1 MFTNDEDMAI
11 KTLLAYI
18 EAMIPTIIKYG
29 FTCRRSNNLLEFTAQ
44 DGRRMCLRSYTN
56 ANKVSGVRLSIKV
69 TARLEVQIMDI
80 DDISDV
86 VALML
91 TMKKFAEGIKGERCK
106 PLHREG

>member
-29 FTCRRSNNLLEFTAQ
+29 FTCRRGNNSHEFIAR
-44 DGRRMCLRSYTN
+44 DGRKMCLRSYMN
-56 ANKVSGVRLSIKV
+56 ADKLSGVRLSIKV
-69 TARLEVQIMDI
+69 TGHLEVQVMDI
-80 DDISDV
+80 DDITDV

-106 PLHREG
+106 PLNRQG